1 MALYLGVANNGTL
14 VSSDGYTLKDSN
26 NLSLTVLPMV
36 IKRKVIINNIVYRV
50 NVKLPKKKDE

>member
-1 MALYLGVANNGTL
+1 MALCLGVANNGTL

-50 NVKLPKKKDE
+50 NVKLPKKEDE